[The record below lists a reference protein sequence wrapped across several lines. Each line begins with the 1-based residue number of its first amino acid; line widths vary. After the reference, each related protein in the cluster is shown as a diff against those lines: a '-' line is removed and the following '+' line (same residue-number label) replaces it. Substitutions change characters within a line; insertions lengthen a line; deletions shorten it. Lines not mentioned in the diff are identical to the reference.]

1 MGKSN
6 TTWQKGQSGNP
17 RGGPKKNRALT
28 AILERAGN
36 QTLDVGGE
44 HISGKRLIA
53 RLAWDVATKGE
64 AILPSGRMLVV
75 AAQDWFDVVKWIYT
89 HIDGPVKQSMEV
101 SGPDGGPIQ
110 TESKID
116 LSDDQLDREIAAA
129 IAGTSAAAAGA
140 TTLSLDDAR
149 AAGATD
155 TAG

>member
-1 MGKSN
+1 MAKN
-6 TTWQKGQSGNP
+6 LWQPGQSGNP
-17 RGGPKKNRALT
+17 KGRPPKNRALT

-36 QTLDVGGE
+36 QTLDVDGE
-44 HISGKRLIA
+44 RISGKRLIA

-89 HIDGPVKQSMEV
+89 HIDGPARQSMEV

-116 LSDDQLDREIAAA
+116 LSDEQLDREIAAA
-129 IAGTSAAAAGA
+129 IAALAAGA
-140 TTLSLDDAR
+140 AGGTTLTLDDAR

-155 TAG
+155 TTG